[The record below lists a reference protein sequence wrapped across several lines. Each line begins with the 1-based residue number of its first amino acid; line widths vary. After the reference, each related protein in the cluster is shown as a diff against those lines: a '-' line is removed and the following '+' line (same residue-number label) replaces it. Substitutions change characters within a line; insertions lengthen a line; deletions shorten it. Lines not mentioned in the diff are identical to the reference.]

1 MPMLLK
7 RQLIS
12 WKLSKMT
19 DNNTDCTQGSQAVPE
34 LCQECTARHKGIC
47 GALTPDELVEL
58 NRISRQKSFESG
70 LTLVADEEEFPYFAS
85 VLSGVVKL
93 SKTLPDGRQQIVGL
107 QFAPDFMG
115 RPFQSE
121 SRLSVETAS
130 PVKLCTVPRKGF
142 EKMLADIPQLQQR
155 LFRQTLIELDE
166 AREWQVTLGRKTA
179 SEKVSSFLHMIAR
192 HIASPAETD
201 TPVSFDLPLT
211 RADMADFLGL
221 TIETVSRQLSKLKK
235 QGVISISHTRHIEIL
250 NMELLEEA
258 SQG

>member
-1 MPMLLK
+1 
-7 RQLIS
+7 
-12 WKLSKMT
+12 MT
-19 DNNTDCTQGSQAVPE
+19 DDKTDRDKTMPE

-47 GALTPDELVEL
+47 GALNPAELVEL
-58 NRISRQKSFESG
+58 NAIAKQKSFASG
-70 LTLVADEEEFPYFAS
+70 LTLVADEEEFPYFAN
-85 VLSGVVKL
+85 VLKGVIKL

-115 RPFQSE
+115 RPFQQE

-130 PVKLCTVPRKGF
+130 PVKLCTIPRKGF
-142 EKMLADIPQLQQR
+142 EKMLSDFPELQKR

-166 AREWQVTLGRKTA
+166 SREWQVTLGRKTA
-179 SEKVSSFLHMIAR
+179 GERVASFLHMIAR
-192 HIASPAETD
+192 HTGDLENGEIA
-201 TPVSFDLPLT
+201 VSFDLPLT

-235 QGVISISHTRHIEIL
+235 QKIISISHTRHIEIL
-250 NMELLEEA
+250 DLNRLETS